1 MSWSAIENGSGQV
14 YAQRVLADGSV
25 APTWPATGYAV
36 APDAHDQRL
45 PCIAPDGTGGAFV
58 AWQEGPGS
66 SIYNEILV
74 QHVDGSGV
82 VAQGWLRTGYV
93 QAAGPGTRCH
103 PVATPDG
110 TGGVVVAWEEN
121 AGGRANIFAGRAAP
135 ATTNVPR
142 AGPTSTLSLEGL
154 RPNPSLSTPLR
165 VAFELA
171 TYEPATLDLMDVAGR
186 VILTEEVG
194 GLGPGAHMVVLD
206 APHSS
211 RSGLYWL
218 RLRQGRRLLTARG
231 AVIR

>member
-1 MSWSAIENGSGQV
+1 V
-14 YAQRVLADGSV
+14 YMQRVLADGSV

-45 PCIAPDGTGGAFV
+45 PCIASDGTGGAFV
-58 AWQEGPGS
+58 AWQEGPGGS
-66 SIYNEILV
+66 VYNEILV
-74 QHVDGSGV
+74 QHVDGSGG
-82 VAQGWLRTGYV
+82 VAQGWPQTGYV
-93 QAAGPGTRCH
+93 QAAGPGTRRH

-110 TGGVVVAWEEN
+110 TGSAVVAWEES

-135 ATTNVPR
+135 ATTNAPR
-142 AGPTSTLSLEGL
+142 TGPTTTFALEGL
-154 RPNPSLSTPLR
+154 RPNPSLTTPLR

-171 TYEPATLDLMDVAGR
+171 TSEPATLDLMDVAGR

-194 GLGPGAHMVVLD
+194 GLGAGAHMVLLD
-206 APHSS
+206 APRSS

-218 RLRQGRRLLTARG
+218 RLRQGGRVLTARG